1 MTTSRVP
8 RPSPDGIRDGA
19 AIARLEQEN
28 AQLRH
33 AVDSHATVDQ
43 AIGVLTAI
51 HRLAPAAGFEVLR
64 EVSQHTNTKLHTV
77 AETVIGWVLG
87 QELPPSVGQELE
99 AAVQRRSPERDAP
112 GAEAGQKGR
121 SAGDADT
128 SGHEEG

>member
-8 RPSPDGIRDGA
+8 RPSPGTRDDA
-19 AIARLEQEN
+19 TNARLEEEN

-51 HRLAPAAGFEVLR
+51 HQLSPAIGFEVLR

-77 AETVIGWVLG
+77 AETVIAWALG
-87 QELPPSVGQELE
+87 QPLPELVGRELD
-99 AAVQRRSPERDAP
+99 AAVQRRSRQQNPPD
-112 GAEAGQKGR
+112 AEAG
-121 SAGDADT
+121 
-128 SGHEEG
+128 